1 MGWSFW
7 RTNRSINIVTHLN
20 TQSTNF
26 KVIENKPDQKNEM
39 QKEKLLQL
47 LREITEERIPFNKLI
62 GIKIE
67 SLGMG
72 SLGIRFE
79 MSPELIGNFK
89 RGNLHGGV
97 ISSVL
102 DAIGGMVVWAEI
114 MKKME
119 GQSFEE
125 ISNRFSKI
133 GTIDLRVD
141 FLRPGLG
148 KYFTAT
154 GTTLRTG
161 NKVSVTRMEL
171 HDDSGILIAVGTG
184 SYLVG

>member
-1 MGWSFW
+1 M
-7 RTNRSINIVTHLN
+7 
-20 TQSTNF
+20 
-26 KVIENKPDQKNEM
+26 P
-39 QKEKLLQL
+39 KEKLLQL

-67 SLGMG
+67 SLGMD

-79 MSPELIGNFK
+79 MRPELIGNFK

-97 ISSVL
+97 ISSVM
-102 DAIGGMVVWAEI
+102 DVTGGMVAWTGI

-125 ISNRFSKI
+125 ISQRFAKI

-148 KYFTAT
+148 KYFIAT

-171 HDDSGILIAVGTG
+171 HDEKGTLIAVGTG

>member
-1 MGWSFW
+1 MD
-7 RTNRSINIVTHLN
+7 
-20 TQSTNF
+20 
-26 KVIENKPDQKNEM
+26 K
-39 QKEKLLQL
+39 
-47 LREITEERIPFNKLI
+47 
-62 GIKIE
+62 
-67 SLGMG
+67 
-72 SLGIRFE
+72 LGIRFE
-79 MSPELIGNFK
+79 MRTELIGNFK

-102 DAIGGMVVWAEI
+102 DAIGGMVAWTDI
-114 MKKME
+114 MKKMD

-125 ISNRFSKI
+125 ISQRFSKI

-148 KYFTAT
+148 KYFIAT

-171 HDDSGILIAVGTG
+171 HDDKGILIAVGTG